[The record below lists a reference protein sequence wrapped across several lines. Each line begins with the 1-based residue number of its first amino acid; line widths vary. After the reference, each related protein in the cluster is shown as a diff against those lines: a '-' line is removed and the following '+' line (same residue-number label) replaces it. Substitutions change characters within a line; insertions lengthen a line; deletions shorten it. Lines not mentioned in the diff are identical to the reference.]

1 MGVELQRIVEK
12 MKLKNLT
19 PEVDLTKREVKI
31 PDINRP
37 ALQLAGFFDHFESQR
52 VQIIG
57 YVEYTYLETLSEEQR
72 EKIYVTLMSYGVPC
86 FIFCRELMPDKVFL
100 EKAVETGTPVF
111 ITDKP
116 TSAFTAKIIRWLN
129 VELAP

>member
-86 FIFCRELMPDKVFL
+86 FSCPNC
-100 EKAVETGTPVF
+100 
-111 ITDKP
+111 
-116 TSAFTAKIIRWLN
+116 AFGPGHTHPCPAMRLRGEHEFSVIP
-129 VELAP
+129 E

>member
-72 EKIYVTLMSYGVPC
+72 EKRGWISGGKRVSGQLVCWPSGGACFPGVL
-86 FIFCRELMPDKVFL
+86 R
-100 EKAVETGTPVF
+100 
-111 ITDKP
+111 
-116 TSAFTAKIIRWLN
+116 
-129 VELAP
+129 